1 MGGMGFLFFSF
12 EGVLVPRHHL
22 RGGEDAHVY
31 GLIFAKYHFKGELV
45 VH

>member
-1 MGGMGFLFFSF
+1 LFFLIFS
-12 EGVLVPRHHL
+12 VSVPRHHL

-31 GLIFAKYHFKGELV
+31 GLLFAKYHFKGELV